1 MSSAPSS
8 EKPAAGTIN
17 FERRTWDKEEF
28 AARAAARSAAEAA
41 AAAGGPPL
49 PAAPG
54 LTRAEPAPY
63 RDAPEGAAG
72 PAGSRR
78 AFLTSRTYEVDLEG
92 KLGKRRLVTDTTPV
106 AAQGGYWCELCQ
118 CTLRDSLGYLDHIN
132 GKKREQCGKCSG
144 DCARARGS
152 NRAARN
158 TTVAPSHLPPL

>member
-1 MSSAPSS
+1 MSDA
-8 EKPAAGTIN
+8 KKGTVN

-28 AARAAARSAAEAA
+28 SAKAAARAAAEAAVAAGGAA
-41 AAAGGPPL
+41 AAPP

-54 LTRAEPAPY
+54 QRAEPAPY
-63 RDAPEGAAG
+63 RDAPEGVAG

-92 KLGKRRLVTDTTPV
+92 KLGKRRLVSDTTPV

-132 GKKREQCGKCSG
+132 GKKRAFRRCVCV
-144 DCARARGS
+144 CASAR
-152 NRAARN
+152 RC
-158 TTVAPSHLPPL
+158 